1 MSNRKSSDILDR
13 IIHNFFDLRTQ
24 GFQDLS
30 KKKFKDA
37 SLNFAEAVVQ
47 ARELV
52 KGMLAV
58 QGKKDIEELKLTIH
72 ILSWYIMISDTLTQA
87 YLAKAAS
94 AKADKEAVLYLGKA
108 CGVSE
113 NLYHLC
119 HILDKT
125 LDLVPLD
132 EKHNDTVETA
142 RMSISLWAK
151 TLNVVV
157 TLLRKNG
164 LSIPSGLLE
173 LAEKEG
179 LLEYN
184 SDDEKQDLG
193 FLNDSM
199 NERSNRT

>member
-1 MSNRKSSDILDR
+1 MTNHKSSDILDR
-13 IIHNFFDLRTQ
+13 VIHNFFNLRTQ

-30 KKKFKDA
+30 KKRFKDA

-47 ARELV
+47 ARELI

-72 ILSWYIMISDTLTQA
+72 ILSWYIMISDTLAQA
-87 YLAKAAS
+87 YLSKAAS
-94 AKADKEAVLYLGKA
+94 AKEDKEAVLYLGKA
-108 CGVSE
+108 CGISE

-119 HILDKT
+119 HILDKAI
-125 LDLVPLD
+125 DLVPLD
-132 EKHNDTVETA
+132 KKHNDTVETA

-164 LSIPSGLLE
+164 LSVPSGLLE

-179 LLEYN
+179 LFEYDKAN
-184 SDDEKQDLG
+184 EKQDIS
-193 FLNDSM
+193 FLDESS
-199 NERSNRT
+199 E